1 MFDKPDFT
9 RENFEELLRINNDL
23 RRENNNLLGDIKNYH
38 KDKENFLVD
47 KENFIKDIEMFRTEN
62 NELKKELSNNEKKF
76 KNNNG
81 DTKIRPPALNAIYLL
96 SKECYPEYKFTAKDF
111 VKKLDSLAKSHDIV
125 YSFQLKTVEGWCTEF
140 KKMDTKQ

>member
-81 DTKIRPPALNAIYLL
+81 DTKIRSPALNAIYLL

-111 VKKLDSLAKSHDIV
+111 VKKLGKVRISGEIL
-125 YSFQLKTVEGWCTEF
+125 LG
-140 KKMDTKQ
+140 

>member
-81 DTKIRPPALNAIYLL
+81 DTKIRSPALNAIYLL

-125 YSFQLKTVEGWCTEF
+125 YSFQLKTVEGW
-140 KKMDTKQ
+140 

>member
-1 MFDKPDFT
+1 
-9 RENFEELLRINNDL
+9 
-23 RRENNNLLGDIKNYH
+23 
-38 KDKENFLVD
+38 LVD
-47 KENFIKDIEMFRTEN
+47 KGNFIKDIEMFRTEN

-81 DTKIRPPALNAIYLL
+81 DTKIRPVALNAIYLL

-125 YSFQLKTVEGWCTEF
+125 YSFQLKTVEAWCTEF
-140 KKMDTKQ
+140 KKMDAKQ